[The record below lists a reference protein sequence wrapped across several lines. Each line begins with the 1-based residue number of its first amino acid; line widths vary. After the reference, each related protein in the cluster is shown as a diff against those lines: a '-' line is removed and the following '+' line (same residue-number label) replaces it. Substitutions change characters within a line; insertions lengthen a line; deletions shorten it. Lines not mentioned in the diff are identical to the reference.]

1 MLGVGGGGRGGGWG
15 GGRGGVHGRVSV
27 AYLLRGTLH
36 REPTRG
42 RFSGVEWRVCRV
54 QK

>member
-1 MLGVGGGGRGGGWG
+1 M
-15 GGRGGVHGRVSV
+15 GGVHGRVSV

-36 REPTRG
+36 SEHSRG
-42 RFSGVEWRVCRV
+42 RFSGVEWRVRGV